1 MRMTRARLIMI
12 MMMTRAKL
20 IMIMMMTR
28 ARLGNQEGG
37 AGLKPWQGTNRDQ
50 AVRRH
55 RIKTWIT
62 FVPFALS

>member
-1 MRMTRARLIMI
+1 MMMTKARLIMI
-12 MMMTRAKL
+12 MMMTRARL
-20 IMIMMMTR
+20 IMTIMMTR
-28 ARLGNQEGG
+28 ARLGNQGGG

>member
-1 MRMTRARLIMI
+1 MMMTRARLIMI
-12 MMMTRAKL
+12 MMMTRARL
-20 IMIMMMTR
+20 IMMMMTR
-28 ARLGNQEGG
+28 ARLGNQGGG

-50 AVRRH
+50 VVRRH

>member
-1 MRMTRARLIMI
+1 
-12 MMMTRAKL
+12 MMMTRARL

-50 AVRRH
+50 AVRWH
-55 RIKTWIT
+55 KIKTWIT